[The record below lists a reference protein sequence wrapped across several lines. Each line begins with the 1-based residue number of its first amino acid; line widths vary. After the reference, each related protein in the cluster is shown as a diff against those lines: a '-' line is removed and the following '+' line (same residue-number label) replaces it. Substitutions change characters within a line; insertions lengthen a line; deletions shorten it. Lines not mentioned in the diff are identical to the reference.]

1 MFTLMAGQLKFDI
14 STMCYPNY
22 FLTHKMEEVWE
33 KKTVLFIE
41 KTIQTIQ
48 TILKKFLRKISNGIF

>member
-14 STMCYPNY
+14 STMYYPNY

-33 KKTVLFIE
+33 KKTLLSIE

-48 TILKKFLRKISNGIF
+48 TILKKFLRKISNEIF